1 MDIIGRFSK
10 LLPME
15 SGTSARGEW
24 KKQGFVIE
32 TEEQYPRKVHI
43 SLWGDKVQ
51 DLAGIQQGELLTV
64 SVNIE
69 SREFNERWY
78 TDVRA
83 WRIQRGAVTSAQP
96 ATAGAPAAGIP
107 LPPPPQEEDFAAASE
122 QSFDDLPF

>member
-1 MDIIGRFSK
+1 MEIIGRFSK
-10 LLPME
+10 LLPLE

-43 SLWGDKVQ
+43 TLWGEKVQ
-51 DLAGIQQGELLTV
+51 EIAGIQQGELLTV
-64 SVNIE
+64 SVNVE

-83 WRIQRGAVTSAQP
+83 WRIQRGAV
-96 ATAGAPAAGIP
+96 APTQSAAGTHSGTP
-107 LPPPPQEEDFAAASE
+107 LPPPPQDEDYGASNE